1 MQTLALLS
9 LGEESAEKFL
19 WLPSLLSLG
28 LGALHIWML
37 VHAVWRGNWLW
48 LIPLL
53 LAPGLGALL
62 YFFAVFWQTPSG
74 HGFELPGAADRRRI
88 KQLRTQIH
96 NVDKAVFHAQLGDIF
111 FEQGK
116 FAKAEECY
124 RAALERE
131 ADDPDTQSHLGQS
144 LLRQGK
150 TTEALPLLR
159 AVVEKDPRHEYGY
172 TLMAYAEALTAAG
185 QTAEARAAWEK
196 VVAANTYARARVQLA
211 ALLIEQN
218 QIPEAKALL
227 DETITDAPHS
237 PAFQRKRERVWVRKA
252 KRLRRRI

>member
-9 LGEESAEKFL
+9 SWEDSSAEGLL
-19 WLPSLLSLG
+19 WIPSLLSLG
-28 LGALHIWML
+28 LAVLQIWML

-62 YFFAVFWQTPSG
+62 YFYAVFWQTPGG

-116 FAKAEECY
+116 FA
-124 RAALERE
+124 
-131 ADDPDTQSHLGQS
+131 
-144 LLRQGK
+144 
-150 TTEALPLLR
+150 
-159 AVVEKDPRHEYGY
+159 
-172 TLMAYAEALTAAG
+172 
-185 QTAEARAAWEK
+185 
-196 VVAANTYARARVQLA
+196 
-211 ALLIEQN
+211 
-218 QIPEAKALL
+218 
-227 DETITDAPHS
+227 
-237 PAFQRKRERVWVRKA
+237 
-252 KRLRRRI
+252 